1 MLAALA
7 SAAMPSIVMAGVRD
21 SERANDTDDAAGID
35 QAVMQDAAGRMYDIY
50 ACDTEDGRKRLTG
63 RVQAA
68 RTLERAKDPGGLG
81 FALDTVLAFVDG
93 KEKSTLTG
101 GATVMVAAHNDGVA
115 RPLDLLTLD
124 DCAAMGTA
132 IAARRKAHLGL
143 SIVTDRVSPKA
154 RIIIQMTVYAISA
167 LFCLLIVVT
176 GVQMVISQYQLG
188 QETANM
194 QWPEWIYGSFV
205 PVGAAFA
212 AIAFLQTMVQM
223 YKDYRAEE
231 GK

>member
-1 MLAALA
+1 MFEKIEKFVACACVA
-7 SAAMPSIVMAGVRD
+7 VMAVLVF
-21 SERANDTDDAAGID
+21 AN
-35 QAVMQDAAGRMYDIY
+35 V
-50 ACDTEDGRKRLTG
+50 
-63 RVQAA
+63 
-68 RTLERAKDPGGLG
+68 
-81 FALDTVLAFVDG
+81 
-93 KEKSTLTG
+93 
-101 GATVMVAAHNDGVA
+101 VA
-115 RPLDLLTLD
+115 RFVFKHSLAVSDEMSTYLFVLMSF
-124 DCAAMGTA
+124 MGTA
-132 IAARRKAHLGL
+132 
-143 SIVTDRVSPKA
+143 IVTDRVSPKA
-154 RIIIQMTVYAISA
+154 RIIIHLTVYAISA

-176 GVQMVISQYQLG
+176 GVQMVISQYRLG

>member
-1 MLAALA
+1 MFEKIEKFVACACVA
-7 SAAMPSIVMAGVRD
+7 VMAVLVF
-21 SERANDTDDAAGID
+21 AN
-35 QAVMQDAAGRMYDIY
+35 V
-50 ACDTEDGRKRLTG
+50 
-63 RVQAA
+63 
-68 RTLERAKDPGGLG
+68 
-81 FALDTVLAFVDG
+81 
-93 KEKSTLTG
+93 
-101 GATVMVAAHNDGVA
+101 VA
-115 RPLDLLTLD
+115 RFVFKHSLAVSDEMSTYLFVLMSF
-124 DCAAMGTA
+124 MGTA

-176 GVQMVISQYQLG
+176 GVQMVISQYRLG

-223 YKDYRAEE
+223 YKDYRAEA